1 MTKDTLITPEIPRIL
16 RALCQELGTK
26 PRCISYSSTAP
37 LMKIKHPIQEK
48 KVLRLDAVYPAIA
61 WGQALCLEACP

>member
-1 MTKDTLITPEIPRIL
+1 MTKDTLIIPEIPRIL

-26 PRCISYSSTAP
+26 PRYISYSSTAP